1 MHPLLRRLGL
11 SAVVAALLLTFVSL
25 PAPRAHAAETLLSQ
39 GRPVAASS
47 TEEPFSA
54 QGAVDGN
61 PSTRWSSAF
70 SDPQWIRVDL
80 GAPAQIAPV
89 NLQWEAAYGKA
100 FRIEVSN
107 DAEVWSTVHETAQGT
122 GGTQHDHP
130 HYMILNLAVG
140 GDWPG
145 PTDASTPFPS
155 RLLVDYV
162 RVYQ

>member
-1 MHPLLRRLGL
+1 M
-11 SAVVAALLLTFVSL
+11 
-25 PAPRAHAAETLLSQ
+25 
-39 GRPVAASS
+39 
-47 TEEPFSA
+47 
-54 QGAVDGN
+54 
-61 PSTRWSSAF
+61 
-70 SDPQWIRVDL
+70 
-80 GAPAQIAPV
+80 

-107 DAEVWSTVHETAQGT
+107 DAQAWSTVHETAQGT

-130 HYMILNLAVG
+130 HYMILSLAAG

-155 RLLVDYV
+155 RLLVNYV

>member
-80 GAPAQIAPV
+80 GAPPRSPA
-89 NLQWEAAYGKA
+89 
-100 FRIEVSN
+100 
-107 DAEVWSTVHETAQGT
+107 
-122 GGTQHDHP
+122 
-130 HYMILNLAVG
+130 
-140 GDWPG
+140 
-145 PTDASTPFPS
+145 
-155 RLLVDYV
+155 
-162 RVYQ
+162 